1 MIGRKR
7 LFTLP
12 NRLDQSNNS
21 YKARICRQGLV
32 YGGSRPCSFQAVA
45 SNQHLGYWYA
55 STGKR
60 TIVHSAP
67 LTEAVVPALET
78 IMAFLS
84 MQGVTLNLGGKP
96 LLDAADLSVETGERL
111 CLVGRNG
118 AGKSSLLALL
128 GGQMQPNSG
137 IIIRPGTLIGQMP
150 QDVPEGWRGTVFSL
164 VAEALGE
171 EGKALAAAHA
181 GLGRGQESD
190 TCWEHYGDILAVIN
204 HLQLAPDAD
213 FSTLSGGTKRR
224 VALARALI
232 CSDDLI
238 LDEPTNHLDLA
249 TITWLEDFLLRKAR
263 TLIFVSHDRAFA
275 KRLATRVVEIDRGK
289 LHSYSCDF
297 DRYPE
302 RREERLATEE
312 LAFALFDKKLAQE
325 EVWIRQGI
333 KARRTR
339 NMGRVRALVALRAER
354 AARRDRQGNV
364 RMVAQEAE
372 RSGKLVIEA
381 DSIGFAYPDNPLLF
395 SNFSTIV
402 QRGDRVGLIGDNGTG
417 KTTLLRVLLGE
428 LAPTAGT
435 VRLGTHLQVCYFD
448 QLRESLNPEE
458 TVMRCVAE
466 GNDVVT
472 IDGNTRHV
480 AGYLQDFLFTPD
492 RLRLP
497 VKALSGGER
506 NRLLL
511 AKLFT
516 RPSNVLVL
524 DEPTNDLDAETLEL
538 LEELIAEYSGTVIIV
553 SHDRTFLDNL
563 VTSVIAL
570 EGNGTALEYVG
581 AYTDWLRQR
590 PAPVQE
596 RKAEERPARVERP
609 PVTDKPRK
617 RSFKEQREFGQLG
630 QELEALPE
638 RLDALEQEQKKLET
652 ALIDPDLFS
661 RNPAKF
667 TRITDRL
674 AALEEEQTELL
685 LRWEFVEQRLNE
697 LGELAG

>member
-1 MIGRKR
+1 
-7 LFTLP
+7 
-12 NRLDQSNNS
+12 
-21 YKARICRQGLV
+21 
-32 YGGSRPCSFQAVA
+32 
-45 SNQHLGYWYA
+45 
-55 STGKR
+55 
-60 TIVHSAP
+60 
-67 LTEAVVPALET
+67 
-78 IMAFLS
+78 MAFLS

-96 LLDAADLSVETGERL
+96 LLDAADFSVETGERL
-111 CLVGRNG
+111 CLIGRNG

-128 GGQMQPNSG
+128 GGQMQPDSG
-137 IIIRPGTLIGQMP
+137 IIIRPGTQIGQMP
-150 QDVPEGWRGTVFSL
+150 QDVPENWRGSVFSL

-181 GLGRGQESD
+181 GTGHDTAAHSAGAASAALSGSNDAAGHEAGLHMASD
-190 TCWEHYGDILAVIN
+190 WERYGEVLAVIN
-204 HLQLAPDAD
+204 HLELDPDAE
-213 FSTLSGGTKRR
+213 FASLSGGTKRR
-224 VALARALI
+224 VALARALV
-232 CSDDLI
+232 CSEDLI

-249 TITWLEDFLLRKAR
+249 TITWLENFLLRKAR
-263 TLIFVSHDRAFA
+263 TLIFVSHDRAFS

-289 LHSYSCDF
+289 LHSYSCGF

-312 LAFALFDKKLAQE
+312 RAFALFDKKLAQE

-339 NMGRVRALVALRAER
+339 NMGRVRALEALRAER
-354 AARRDRQGNV
+354 AERRDKQGNV
-364 RMVAQEAE
+364 RMAAQEAG

-381 DSIGFAYPDNPLLF
+381 DNVAFGYPGKPPLF
-395 SNFSTIV
+395 SEFSTII

-428 LAPTAGT
+428 LAPTEGT
-435 VRLGTHLQVCYFD
+435 AQLGTNLQISYFD

-458 TVMRCVAE
+458 SVMDSVAE

-472 IDGNTRHV
+472 VGGNTRHV
-480 AGYLQDFLFTPD
+480 AGYLQDFLFTPN

-524 DEPTNDLDAETLEL
+524 DEPTNDLDVETLEL
-538 LEELIAEYSGTVIIV
+538 LEELLADYSGTVLIV
-553 SHDRTFLDNL
+553 SHDRSFLDNL

-570 EGNGTALEYVG
+570 EGDGKAHEYVG

-590 PAPVQE
+590 STPVQE
-596 RKAEERPARVERP
+596 KKTEEKNGRTNYQADQQPS
-609 PVTDKPRK
+609 DKPR
-617 RSFKEQREFGQLG
+617 RRNFKEQREFDLLTK
-630 QELEALPE
+630 ELEALPE
-638 RLDALEQEQKKLET
+638 RMDALEQEQENLET
-652 ALIDPDLFS
+652 ALADPELFTKD
-661 RNPAKF
+661 PAAF
-667 TRITDRL
+667 TRTTERL
-674 AALEEEQTELL
+674 TALEEEQTELL
-685 LRWEFVEQRLNE
+685 LRWETVEQRLEE
-697 LGELAG
+697 LS

>member
-1 MIGRKR
+1 
-7 LFTLP
+7 
-12 NRLDQSNNS
+12 
-21 YKARICRQGLV
+21 
-32 YGGSRPCSFQAVA
+32 
-45 SNQHLGYWYA
+45 
-55 STGKR
+55 
-60 TIVHSAP
+60 
-67 LTEAVVPALET
+67 
-78 IMAFLS
+78 MAFLS

-164 VAEALGE
+164 VAEALGK

-181 GLGRGQESD
+181 GLGRGQESG

-249 TITWLEDFLLRKAR
+249 TILWLEDFLLRKAR

-289 LHSYSCDF
+289 LHSYSYGF

-302 RREERLATEE
+302 CREERLAIEE
-312 LAFALFDKKLAQE
+312 RAFALFDKKLAQE

-364 RMVAQEAE
+364 RMAAQEAE

-381 DSIGFAYPDNPLLF
+381 ENIGFAYPNNTLLF
-395 SNFSTIV
+395 NNFSTIV

-428 LAPTAGT
+428 LPPSEGT
-435 VRLGTHLQVCYFD
+435 LRLGTHLQVCYFD

-458 TVMRCVAE
+458 TVMKSVAE
-466 GNDVVT
+466 GNDVVS

-570 EGNGTALEYVG
+570 EGDGTTREYVG

-596 RKAEERPARVERP
+596 RKTEERPARAERP
-609 PVTDKPRK
+609 AVTDKPR
-617 RSFKEQREFGQLG
+617 RRNFKEQREYEQLG
-630 QELEALPE
+630 QELDALPE
-638 RLDALEQEQKKLET
+638 RLDALEQEQEKMET
-652 ALIDPDLFS
+652 ALVDPDLFN
-661 RNPAKF
+661 REPAKF

-674 AALEEEQTELL
+674 AALEEEQTAML
-685 LRWEFVEQRLNE
+685 LRWEFVEQRLQE
-697 LGELAG
+697 LGELAE

>member
-1 MIGRKR
+1 
-7 LFTLP
+7 
-12 NRLDQSNNS
+12 
-21 YKARICRQGLV
+21 
-32 YGGSRPCSFQAVA
+32 
-45 SNQHLGYWYA
+45 
-55 STGKR
+55 
-60 TIVHSAP
+60 
-67 LTEAVVPALET
+67 
-78 IMAFLS
+78 

-96 LLDAADLSVETGERL
+96 LLDAADLFVETGERV

-128 GGQMQPNSG
+128 GGQMQPDSG

-150 QDVPEGWRGTVFSL
+150 QDVPEGWRGSIFSL

-181 GLGRGQESD
+181 GAQRDQESWSG
-190 TCWEHYGDILAVIN
+190 WERYGDVLAVIN
-204 HLQLAPDAD
+204 HLELEPDAE
-213 FSTLSGGTKRR
+213 FTALSGGSKRR
-224 VALARALI
+224 VALARALV
-232 CSDDLI
+232 CSEDLI

-289 LHSYSCDF
+289 LHSYACGF
-297 DRYPE
+297 GRYPE
-302 RREERLATEE
+302 RREERLAVEE
-312 LAFALFDKKLAQE
+312 RAFALFDKKLAQE
-325 EVWIRQGI
+325 EAWIRQGI

-339 NMGRVRALVALRAER
+339 NMGRVRALESLRAER
-354 AARRDRQGNV
+354 AARRDKQGSV
-364 RMVAQEAE
+364 RMAAQEAE

-381 DSIGFAYPDNPLLF
+381 DSIAFAYPGKPPLF
-395 SNFSTIV
+395 SKFSTII

-428 LAPTAGT
+428 LPPTQGA
-435 VRLGTHLQVCYFD
+435 VRLGANLQISYFD
-448 QLRESLNPEE
+448 QLRESLDPEE
-458 TVMRCVAE
+458 SVMHSVAE

-472 IDGNTRHV
+472 VGGGTRHV
-480 AGYLQDFLFTPD
+480 AGYLRDFLFTPD

-516 RPSNVLVL
+516 RQSNVLVL

-538 LEELIAEYSGTVIIV
+538 LEELIADYSGTVLIV
-553 SHDRTFLDNL
+553 SHDRSFLDNL
-563 VTSVIAL
+563 VTSVLAL
-570 EGNGTALEYVG
+570 EGDGMAHEYVG

-596 RKAEERPARVERP
+596 RKGEEKTARPGHRP
-609 PVTDKPRK
+609 PTDKARK
-617 RSFKEQREFGQLG
+617 RGFKEQREFEQLG
-630 QELEALPE
+630 RELEALPE
-638 RLDALEQEQKKLET
+638 RLDALEQEQKNLET
-652 ALIDPDLFS
+652 TLADPDLFTKD
-661 RNPAKF
+661 PAAF
-667 TRITDRL
+667 TRTTERL
-674 AALEEEQTELL
+674 AALEGEQTQLL
-685 LRWEFVEQRLNE
+685 LRWEFVEQRLQE
-697 LGELAG
+697 LGELSG

>member
-1 MIGRKR
+1 
-7 LFTLP
+7 
-12 NRLDQSNNS
+12 
-21 YKARICRQGLV
+21 
-32 YGGSRPCSFQAVA
+32 
-45 SNQHLGYWYA
+45 
-55 STGKR
+55 
-60 TIVHSAP
+60 
-67 LTEAVVPALET
+67 
-78 IMAFLS
+78 

-96 LLDAADLSVETGERL
+96 LLDAADFSVETGERL

-128 GGQMQPNSG
+128 GGQMQPDSG
-137 IIIRPGTLIGQMP
+137 IIIQPGTLIGQMP
-150 QDVPEGWRGTVFSL
+150 QDVPKDWRGSVFSL

-181 GLGRGQESD
+181 GALAGTLAAAEHGQESGSG
-190 TCWEHYGDILAVIN
+190 WERYGDVLAVIN
-204 HLQLAPDAD
+204 HLQLDPEAD
-213 FSTLSGGTKRR
+213 FAALSGGTKRR
-224 VALARALI
+224 VALARALV
-232 CSDDLI
+232 CSEDLI

-289 LHSYSCDF
+289 LHSYSCGF

-302 RREERLATEE
+302 RREERLAVEE
-312 LAFALFDKKLAQE
+312 RAFALFDKKLAQE
-325 EVWIRQGI
+325 EAWIRQGI

-339 NMGRVRALVALRAER
+339 NMGRVRALESMRAER
-354 AARRDRQGNV
+354 AARRDKQGNV
-364 RMVAQEAE
+364 RMAAQEAE
-372 RSGKLVIEA
+372 RSGKLVVEA
-381 DSIGFAYPDNPLLF
+381 TDIAFAYPGKPPLF
-395 SNFSTIV
+395 SKFSTII

-428 LAPTAGT
+428 LPPTEGA
-435 VRLGTHLQVCYFD
+435 VRLGTNLQISYFD
-448 QLRESLNPEE
+448 QLRETLDPEKS
-458 TVMRCVAE
+458 VMHNVAE

-472 IDGNTRHV
+472 VGGGTRHV

-538 LEELIAEYSGTVIIV
+538 LEELIADYSGTVLIV
-553 SHDRTFLDNL
+553 SHDRVFLDNL
-563 VTSVIAL
+563 VTSVLAL
-570 EGNGTALEYVG
+570 EEDGTAHEYVG

-590 PAPVQE
+590 RRGAPPTQEAKGKTARPDHQPDNPLGDQPTHRPGRQPAP
-596 RKAEERPARVERP
+596 
-609 PVTDKPRK
+609 DKPR
-617 RSFKEQREFGQLG
+617 RRGFKEQREFEQLS
-630 QELEALPE
+630 QELASLPE
-638 RLDALEQEQKKLET
+638 RLDALEQEQKNLET
-652 ALIDPDLFS
+652 ALSDPDLFT
-661 RNPAKF
+661 RDQAAF
-667 TRITDRL
+667 TRTTERL
-674 AALEEEQTELL
+674 AALEGEQTELL
-685 LRWEFVEQRLNE
+685 LRWEFVEQRLQ
-697 LGELAG
+697 ELA

>member
-1 MIGRKR
+1 
-7 LFTLP
+7 
-12 NRLDQSNNS
+12 
-21 YKARICRQGLV
+21 
-32 YGGSRPCSFQAVA
+32 
-45 SNQHLGYWYA
+45 
-55 STGKR
+55 
-60 TIVHSAP
+60 
-67 LTEAVVPALET
+67 
-78 IMAFLS
+78 

-96 LLDAADLSVETGERL
+96 LLDAADLSVEIGERL

-128 GGQMQPNSG
+128 GGQMQPDSG
-137 IIIRPGTLIGQMP
+137 IIVRAGTPIGQMP
-150 QDVPEGWRGTVFSL
+150 QDVPEGWRGSVFSL

-171 EGKALAAAHA
+171 EGKALAVAHA
-181 GLGRGQESD
+181 GTERGQEPGSG
-190 TCWEHYGDILAVIN
+190 WEHYGDVLAVIN
-204 HLQLAPDAD
+204 HLELDPDAE
-213 FSTLSGGTKRR
+213 FTALSGGTKRR
-224 VALARALI
+224 VALARALVR
-232 CSDDLI
+232 SEDLI

-249 TITWLEDFLLRKAR
+249 TITWLEDFLLRKVR

-289 LHSYSCDF
+289 LHSYSCGF

-302 RREERLATEE
+302 RREERLAAEE
-312 LAFALFDKKLAQE
+312 RAFALFDKKLAQE
-325 EVWIRQGI
+325 EVWVRQGI

-339 NMGRVRALVALRAER
+339 NMGRVRALESLRAER
-354 AARRDRQGNV
+354 AARRDKQGNV
-364 RMVAQEAE
+364 RMAAQEAE

-381 DSIGFAYPDNPLLF
+381 DGIAFAHPGKPPLF
-395 SNFSTIV
+395 SKFSTII

-428 LAPTAGT
+428 LPPTEGT
-435 VRLGTHLQVCYFD
+435 VRLGTNLQVSYFD
-448 QLRESLNPEE
+448 QLRESLDPEE
-458 TVMRCVAE
+458 NVMKSVAE

-472 IDGNTRHV
+472 VGGNTRHV

-538 LEELIAEYSGTVIIV
+538 LEELIADYSGTVLIV
-553 SHDRTFLDNL
+553 SHDRSFLDNL

-570 EGNGTALEYVG
+570 EGDGMAHEYVG

-590 PAPVQE
+590 RQVSASEQEAKGKNARPTAGSAPHANG
-596 RKAEERPARVERP
+596 RAA
-609 PVTDKPRK
+609 TDKPRK
-617 RSFKEQREFGQLG
+617 LGFKEQREFEMLG
-630 QELEALPE
+630 KELDSLPE
-638 RLDALEQEQKKLET
+638 RLDVLEQEQKNLET
-652 ALIDPDLFS
+652 ALADPNL
-661 RNPAKF
+661 F
-667 TRITDRL
+667 TRDPAAFTQTTDRL

-685 LRWEFVEQRLNE
+685 LRWEYVEQRL
-697 LGELAG
+697 LELA